1 MKNYLTAHDIAN
13 NARMIRTL
21 HPGTILIVEGNT
33 DIRVYERFVND
44 TYCKLI
50 PANGKD
56 KTIDALAILEK
67 DNYDG
72 VLAIVDTDFWK
83 LDGIEPNTPNLLL
96 TDTHDLET
104 MLLSSDALDKILSEF
119 GSATK
124 IKKLGKPIRDILL
137 KSALPIGYFRWL
149 SSPTKDN
156 LFLKFKEFCFPNFVD
171 KKTLSVAIDKLIKE
185 VKTNSQHSTFDG
197 NVIQLKIETLIKNN
211 AYDPWHVCSGHDLVQ
226 ILSIG
231 LKNIFGNNKARTIAT
246 ELLDGILRVAYEYS
260 HFCLTKLHNAIKDWE
275 KMHPSF
281 KVLNGTCN

>member
-50 PANGKD
+50 PANCKD

-67 DNYDG
+67 DNYYG
-72 VLAIVDTDFWK
+72 ILAVVDADFWK

-104 MLLSSDALDKILSEF
+104 MILSSDAFEKVLSEF

-124 IKKLGKPIRDILL
+124 IKKLGKSIRNMLL

-149 SSPTKDN
+149 SSPKQDN
-156 LFLKFKEFCFPNFVD
+156 LLLKFKELCFPNFVD
-171 KKTLSVAIDKLIKE
+171 KKTLSVAIDKLIIE
-185 VKTNSQHSTFDG
+185 VKTNSQNHALDE
-197 NVIQLKIETLIKNN
+197 NMIKLKIETLIKNN
-211 AYDPWHVCSGHDLVQ
+211 AYDPWQVCSGHDLVQ

-231 LKNIFGNNKARTIAT
+231 IKNIFGNNKARMITS
-246 ELLDGILRVAYEYS
+246 ELVAGILRVAYEYS
-260 HFCLTKLHNAIKDWE
+260 HFCLTQLHNLIKGWE
-275 KMHPSF
+275 RMHPSF
-281 KVLNGTCN
+281 KVLND